1 MATAQRPTD
10 VDATSVFPWRITTVS
25 VLIMSVGMLPG
36 FLPGALAVQLAE
48 SMGIAVA
55 GIGFVVGVFFG
66 VSALSSP
73 LMGRLAERLGWAR
86 AMRAAALIVG
96 AALGATPL
104 VARSLLS
111 FGAVMVLGGVG
122 LALAHPAVNLG
133 LARCTAVSRQGL
145 VFGFKHAAI
154 PASSALAGVALPL
167 VAIPL
172 GWRWV
177 YALAAVVAV
186 GAASLVPSSPRRF
199 ELGGRSPDEGETEDR
214 RSPLSLLVIVSI
226 GAGLGI
232 FGTDALAIFL
242 VPYAVDVGFG
252 EASAGVLLAVASVS
266 GILMRVVAG
275 WRIDRTA
282 STSLATVAVFMAL
295 GGVGIAAIAVGTPV
309 AVIAGSFLAFT
320 LGWGWSGLFTFS
332 VVRRNPRQPAAAT
345 GIAMTGIYVGAA
357 TGPVVFG
364 IVAER
369 ISFTVGWVAMAAA
382 LALGA
387 LLMLLAVVR
396 ERA

>member
-1 MATAQRPTD
+1 
-10 VDATSVFPWRITTVS
+10 
-25 VLIMSVGMLPG
+25 
-36 FLPGALAVQLAE
+36 
-48 SMGIAVA
+48 
-55 GIGFVVGVFFG
+55 
-66 VSALSSP
+66 
-73 LMGRLAERLGWAR
+73 
-86 AMRAAALIVG
+86 
-96 AALGATPL
+96 
-104 VARSLLS
+104 
-111 FGAVMVLGGVG
+111 
-122 LALAHPAVNLG
+122 
-133 LARCTAVSRQGL
+133 
-145 VFGFKHAAI
+145 
-154 PASSALAGVALPL
+154 
-167 VAIPL
+167 
-172 GWRWV
+172 
-177 YALAAVVAV
+177 
-186 GAASLVPSSPRRF
+186 
-199 ELGGRSPDEGETEDR
+199 
-214 RSPLSLLVIVSI
+214 VSI